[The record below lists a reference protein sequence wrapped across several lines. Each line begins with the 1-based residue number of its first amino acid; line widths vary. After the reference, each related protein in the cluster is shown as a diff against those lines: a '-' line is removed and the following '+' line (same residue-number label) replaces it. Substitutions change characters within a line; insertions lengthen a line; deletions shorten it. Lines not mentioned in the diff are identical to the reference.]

1 MVKHQVQGPA
11 HRIATLIWLVTGLTG
26 CWSDKSSSAEVS
38 SIVPP
43 TPGEVAWQADGEVFV
58 ASLSERRIPLNY
70 LTEIHA
76 GIETHD
82 GREAL
87 LQLAKADTV
96 AARSLNEADGV
107 FRQSSIRRYHQALVQ
122 SYLKLKLEKELTPE
136 TVPSHYIDVAYKR
149 MRPFFD
155 HFDSYYIMDF
165 LLLCCRESVSYC
177 SANAARLAQCFDSLK
192 PKSEAVYRAVSEA
205 APTNPDEFE
214 ALFPTAQMTAGDALK
229 FQTYSMFYD
238 KSRTW
243 DEMTDMN
250 RLTKPV
256 TNQIIK
262 MKVGEISVP
271 IRDSFGWHVLYLKQF
286 KAEEHRKVDDP
297 SVRLEI
303 GEKILST
310 VRQSEYTHLIQR
322 AGSRRQVKV
331 HLERLNRIVSTL
343 NQAN

>member
-1 MVKHQVQGPA
+1 MIKHEVQESA
-11 HRIATLIWLVTGLTG
+11 RRIATLIWLVTGLSG
-26 CWSDKSSSAEVS
+26 CWGDKASSIEVS

-43 TPGEVAWQADGEVFV
+43 TPGEVAWQADGETFV
-58 ASLSERRIPLNY
+58 ASLAEHRIPLNY

-76 GIETHD
+76 GIETRD

-87 LQLAKADTV
+87 LQIAQADTV
-96 AARSLNEADGV
+96 AARSLNEAGGV

-136 TVPSHYIDVAYKR
+136 TVPSHYIDATYKR
-149 MRPFFD
+149 MRPYFD

-165 LLLCCRESVSYC
+165 MLLCCRESVSYC
-177 SANAARLAQCFDSLK
+177 SANAERLAPCFDSLK
-192 PKSEAVYRAVSEA
+192 PKSEAVYAEISEA
-205 APTNPDEFE
+205 APTSPDEFE
-214 ALFPTAQMTAGDALK
+214 ALFSTVQMTAGDTLK
-229 FQTYSMFYD
+229 FQTYSMYYD

-256 TNQIIK
+256 THQIIK

-271 IRDSFGWHVLYLKQF
+271 IRDSFGWHVLYLKRFQ
-286 KAEEHRKVDDP
+286 AEEHRKADDP

-310 VRQSEYTHLIQR
+310 VRQTEYTQLIQR
-322 AGSRRQVKV
+322 AGFRRKVKV
-331 HLERLNRIVSTL
+331 HLDRLNEIIGTL
-343 NQAN
+343 NQLN